1 MRDRGSS
8 PAALSSKGS
17 GTHEGSMK
25 GRLAQHGP
33 WRLAPMVPMAPV
45 LTQDMDIDTDPNCSR
60 TTDPDITM
68 ALVAGQVTQIS
79 WT

>member
-1 MRDRGSS
+1 
-8 PAALSSKGS
+8 
-17 GTHEGSMK
+17 MK

-33 WRLAPMVPMAPV
+33 RRLAPMVPMAPV
-45 LTQDMDIDTDPNCSR
+45 VTQDMYTNTDPSCSR
-60 TTDPDITM
+60 TTDPDITV